1 MENQENFIPKQ
12 EEEKG
17 AARLMTPEEMI
28 EVTNHLL
35 SLQNKGMGNK
45 TIDQAV
51 VDLLNEIDLRKKRG
65 QSIQYKVKS

>member
-35 SLQNKGMGNK
+35 SLQNKGMGDK
-45 TIDQAV
+45 TIDQTII
-51 VDLLNEIDLRKKRG
+51 DLLNEIDLRKKKD
-65 QSIQYKVKS
+65 QSTTYRVNS